1 MFNPESPPEFTTS
14 RWLNSDKKISLKEHR
29 GKVIV
34 VAVCQI
40 TCPGSV
46 KYGLP
51 QAMRVRKAFTE
62 QEVAVIGL
70 QMTFEKFDEQ
80 TPEKVQAFLSD
91 SGIEIPVGY
100 DKLNGED
107 LPQTMRDYDLQGTP
121 AILVFDRQ
129 GRLRRH
135 YLGAVD
141 DLRIGAEVMGLLM
154 EDVKSPREMSI
165 AVESKLHAALTDP
178 EEHHHHHEGG
188 CCGGHGHDHDHDH
201 QHAHGEGCCGG
212 HGHDHHGHEHHSHD
226 HGHDHGKAGKDGCDG
241 QGGCGCKH

>member
-1 MFNPESPPEFTTS
+1 MFNPESPPEFTAA
-14 RWLNSDKKISLKEHR
+14 RWLNADKKISLKDFR
-29 GKVIV
+29 GKVVI

-51 QAMRVRKAFTE
+51 QAMRVRKAFTTD
-62 QEVAVIGL
+62 EVAVIGL

-80 TPEKVQAFLSD
+80 SADKVQAFLIE
-91 SGIEIPVGY
+91 SGIDIPVAY
-100 DKLNGED
+100 DKPNGED
-107 LPQTMRDYDLQGTP
+107 LPQTMKDYELQGTP

-141 DLRIGAEVMGLLM
+141 DLRIGAEIMGLLM

-165 AVESKLHAALTDP
+165 IIESKLHAALTNP
-178 EEHHHHHEGG
+178 EEHHHEGG
-188 CCGGHGHDHDHDH
+188 CCGGHDHDHGHDHG
-201 QHAHGEGCCGG
+201 HAHGHHHDHGEEGCCGG
-212 HGHDHHGHEHHSHD
+212 HGHEHHGQSQKE
-226 HGHDHGKAGKDGCDG
+226 GCDG
-241 QGGCGCKH
+241 KGGCGCKH

>member
-1 MFNPESPPEFTTS
+1 MFNPESPPDFITS
-14 RWLNSDKKISLKEHR
+14 RWLNSDKKISLKDFR

-34 VAVCQI
+34 VAVSQI

-51 QAMRVRKAFTE
+51 QAMRIRKSFNAD
-62 QEVAVIGL
+62 EVAVLGL

-80 TPEKVQAFLSD
+80 TAEKVQAFLSD
-91 SGIEIPVGY
+91 SGIDIPVGY
-100 DKLNGED
+100 DKPDGNG
-107 LPQTMRDYDLQGTP
+107 LPETMKAYELQGTP

-141 DLRIGAEVMGLLM
+141 DLRIGAEVMGLLI
-154 EDVKSPREMSI
+154 EDAKSPREMSLAI
-165 AVESKLHAALTDP
+165 ETKLHAALTDP
-178 EEHHHHHEGG
+178 NAHEHDGA
-188 CCGGHGHDHDHDH
+188 CCGGHDHDHDH
-201 QHAHGEGCCGG
+201 
-212 HGHDHHGHEHHSHD
+212 DHHHDHEHHHE
-226 HGHDHGKAGKDGCDG
+226 HAHAHAEKEGCDG

>member
-1 MFNPESPPEFTTS
+1 MFNPESPPDFTAS
-14 RWLNSDKKISLKEHR
+14 RWLNADRKISLKDFR

-51 QAMRVRKAFTE
+51 QAMRIRKSFTTE
-62 QEVAVIGL
+62 EVAVIGL

-80 TPEKVQAFLSD
+80 TPDKVQAFLVD
-91 SGIEIPVGY
+91 SGIDIPVAF
-100 DKLNGED
+100 DKPNGNE
-107 LPQTMRDYDLQGTP
+107 LPQTMRDYELQGTP

-154 EDVKSPREMSI
+154 EDAKSPREMSI
-165 AVESKLHAALTDP
+165 AIEAKLHAALTDP
-178 EEHHHHHEGG
+178 EEHHHHEGG
-188 CCGGHGHDHDHDH
+188 CCGGHDHDHGHHHHHGHDHDH
-201 QHAHGEGCCGG
+201 
-212 HGHDHHGHEHHSHD
+212 HHG
-226 HGHDHGKAGKDGCDG
+226 GKEGCDG

>member
-14 RWLNSDKKISLKEHR
+14 RWLNADEKIALKKFR

-51 QAMRVRKAFTE
+51 QAMRIRKAFTTD
-62 QEVAVIGL
+62 EVAVIGL

-80 TPEKVQAFLSD
+80 TPEKVQAFLID
-91 SGIEIPVGY
+91 SGIDIPIGY
-100 DKLNGED
+100 DKLNGEGM
-107 LPQTMRDYDLQGTP
+107 PQTMKDYELQGTP

-141 DLRIGAEVMGLLM
+141 DLRIGAEIMGMLM
-154 EDVKSPREMSI
+154 EDAKSPREMSLAI
-165 AVESKLHAALTDP
+165 ETKLHAALADP
-178 EEHHHHHEGG
+178 NQHEGG
-188 CCGGHGHDHDHDH
+188 CCGGHDHDHHHHHGHDHDHGD
-201 QHAHGEGCCGG
+201 CCGG
-212 HGHDHHGHEHHSHD
+212 HEHHGHDRQGEAHT
-226 HGHDHGKAGKDGCDG
+226 HGEKEGCDG
-241 QGGCGCKH
+241 